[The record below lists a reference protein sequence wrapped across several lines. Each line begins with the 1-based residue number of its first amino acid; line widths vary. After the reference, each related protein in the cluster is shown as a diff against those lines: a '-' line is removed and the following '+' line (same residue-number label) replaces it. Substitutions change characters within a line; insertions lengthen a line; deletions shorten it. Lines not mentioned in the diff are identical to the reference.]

1 MKKTVKYYRIKIE
14 FKNKENKIIYKIKED
29 ERLKEKKTKNIIS
42 YILLASTPMISL
54 AKETHTPINLENDTS
69 SVINSYNNDNIKK
82 SNESNSEQKLLK
94 ETITA
99 NNNKEINTIS
109 SSINRD
115 HYKVFID
122 PGHGGSDPGA
132 VSLGNYEDEINLE
145 VSKKLEDILM
155 ARGIEVKMSRETD
168 ESLTLTQRANE
179 ANNYGA
185 DIFVSIHQNAWQSS
199 NVSGIET
206 YHSPNSSKGEK
217 LSEMIHENLIQD
229 TKANDRGV
237 KDANFTVLKKSNMPA
252 TLVESGFIT
261 NKSEASKLSNENY
274 QQTLANAIA
283 NGVVEYLNKY
293 VNIKEDNSQNT
304 ISTGTVVENI
314 NELNVRSGPSTSHS
328 IVGTLEKKTKIEILS
343 INNGWYKIKYGKS
356 HAYVSSNYIINNGAS
371 IPEEEFNIGVVTSSS
386 LNVRSGTST
395 SYPIIG
401 NLKKDDKVKILS
413 SYNGWHQIMYN
424 NRYGYVS
431 DSYIKL
437 LKNEDDNTSENTKTG
452 TVNINALN
460 VRSGPSTS
468 YEIIDMIKRNDT
480 VEIISSE
487 NGWYKIKNNNRYG
500 YVSSKYIDTKH
511 NIPTIKKGTVL
522 VDNLNVRAGSSIKHD
537 ILTTYKKG
545 SKVDILSTSNGWHKI
560 VYKEDQVAY
569 VSAQYISIK

>member
-1 MKKTVKYYRIKIE
+1 M
-14 FKNKENKIIYKIKED
+14 
-29 ERLKEKKTKNIIS
+29 KEKKTKSIVS

-54 AKETHTPINLENDTS
+54 AKEIHTSVNLEDDIS
-69 SVINSYNNDNIKK
+69 LVVDSYDNLEKT
-82 SNESNSEQKLLK
+82 NESNSEDKSSK
-94 ETITA
+94 ETIITD
-99 NNNKEINTIS
+99 NNKEINNIAS
-109 SSINRD
+109 NMNRN

-155 ARGIEVKMSRETD
+155 ARGIEVQMSRETD
-168 ESLTLTQRANE
+168 KTISLTQRANE
-179 ANNYGA
+179 ANNYEA
-185 DIFVSIHQNAWQSS
+185 DIFVSIHQNAWQST
-199 NVSGIET
+199 NVNGIET

-237 KDANFTVLKKSNMPA
+237 KDANFTVLKKTNMPS

-261 NKSEASKLSNENY
+261 NKSEASKLSNKNY
-274 QQTLANAIA
+274 QHTLANAIA
-283 NGVVEYLNKY
+283 NGVEEYLNKY
-293 VNIKEDNSQNT
+293 VKIKEDNSQNV
-304 ISTGTVVENI
+304 ISTGSVVENI
-314 NELNVRSGPSTSHS
+314 DELNVRSGPSTSHS
-328 IVGTLEKKTKIEILS
+328 IVGTLERQTDIEILS
-343 INNGWYKIKYGKS
+343 ANNGWYKIKYGKS
-356 HAYVSSNYIINNGAS
+356 YAYVSSNYIINNGS
-371 IPEEEFNIGVVTSSS
+371 SYIPEEDNNVGIVTSSS

-401 NLKKDDKVKILS
+401 SLKKDDKVKILS
-413 SYNGWHQIMYN
+413 SYNGWHQILYN

-431 DSYIKL
+431 DSYIKIL
-437 LKNEDDNTSENTKTG
+437 ENGNSSENIKKG

-468 YEIIDMIKRNDT
+468 YKIIDMIKRNDK
-480 VEIISSE
+480 VEIVSLE
-487 NGWYKIKNNNRYG
+487 NGWYKIKNNNTYG

-522 VDNLNVRAGSSIKHD
+522 VDNLNVRTGSSIKHD

-545 SKVDILSTSNGWHKI
+545 TKVDILSTSNGWHKI
-560 VYKEDQVAY
+560 LYKNDQVAY